1 MDGVTLRLAQVYGQS
16 LAGLEFSQIV
26 KCTDVF
32 MAEERSTTSRTM
44 IRKAKANDADA
55 WQRLVQ
61 TYSRRIYRWCRRGG
75 LQPADASNVV
85 QEVLRSVARKL
96 PDFRHEHATDT
107 FRGWLRRITSN
118 KINDHFRR
126 EGKQPAQARGGTDA
140 HRRLQQHVALPD
152 LHEATWATVPKKKTT
167 GLDHAQLDSIRSQ
180 FSDRDW
186 KMFWRVAVDGQSAVE
201 VGEEFGVTANTV
213 RIVKMRLLKKL
224 REQLTHPELLHTN
237 SSTARVIE
245 TYRPPSP

>member
-1 MDGVTLRLAQVYGQS
+1 MT
-16 LAGLEFSQIV
+16 
-26 KCTDVF
+26 
-32 MAEERSTTSRTM
+32 EEASSTSRTL
-44 IRKAKANDADA
+44 IRQAKANDASA
-55 WQRLVQ
+55 WQRLVH
-61 TYSRRIYRWCRRGG
+61 TYSRRIYRWCRQGG

-118 KINDHFRR
+118 KINDHFRS
-126 EGKQPAQARGGTDA
+126 ESKQPVQPRGGTDA
-140 HRRLQQHVALPD
+140 HRQLQHVSRLPTY
-152 LHEATWATVPKKKTT
+152 EATWETGRPPQAAPGIDPAT
-167 GLDHAQLDSIRSQ
+167 LDAVRSQ

-213 RIVKMRLLKKL
+213 RIVKTRLLKKL
-224 REQLTHPELLHTN
+224 RAQLQ
-237 SSTARVIE
+237 
-245 TYRPPSP
+245 PPASRAPADPNHAVSDEP

>member
-1 MDGVTLRLAQVYGQS
+1 MT
-16 LAGLEFSQIV
+16 
-26 KCTDVF
+26 
-32 MAEERSTTSRTM
+32 EEKSTTSRTM

-75 LQPADASNVV
+75 LQPADSSNVV

-140 HRRLQQHVALPD
+140 HRQLQQHVALPD
-152 LHEATWATVPKKKTT
+152 FHEATWATTQTKPTTT
-167 GLDHAQLDSIRSQ
+167 GLDHAQLELVRSQ
-180 FSDRDW
+180 FSERDW

-201 VGEEFGVTANTV
+201 VGEEFEVTANTV
-213 RIVKMRLLKKL
+213 RIVKTRLLKKL
-224 REQLTHPELLHTN
+224 RDQLTHPELPDTIP
-237 SSTARVIE
+237 TPAKVTE
-245 TYRPPSP
+245 PYRPPLP